1 MEIHMEEYKFTK
13 RVHNILKIAA
23 EEAESN
29 IIQPAHLFIGM
40 CKEGTGVCSELYMY
54 LFRKVGI
61 DFSEKLSIRKQYDSP
76 YQEYEKIG
84 QYKVSYKVLE
94 ILQIAKK
101 RMERFQ
107 QVVINEGHIM
117 YALFRVDTDI
127 GEFIHT
133 QMQEDIL
140 RITAAPRDLAV
151 DLNSFKSIYNTLFC
165 HVRRVSPSDFD
176 KLLRFVVDEFG
187 ERWLQSV
194 DYGFR
199 TYNEKLPIYIAQQ
212 EEVIV
217 GFACY
222 DVVRGKKGLFG
233 PMGIAKQNR
242 VKGVGK
248 ELLHHCLYNMKQDGY
263 EYAIIG
269 QAGPI
274 EFYERNCNARL
285 IPIDNK

>member
-1 MEIHMEEYKFTK
+1 MEEFQYTK

-23 EEAESN
+23 EEAENN
-29 IIQPAHLFIGM
+29 IIQPTHLFIGM
-40 CKEGTGVCSELYMY
+40 SKEGTGVCSELYMY
-54 LFRKVGI
+54 LFRNLGT
-61 DFSEKLSIRKQYDSP
+61 DFLEKLSIRKQYDSP
-76 YQEYEKIG
+76 YQKYKKIG

-107 QVVINEGHIM
+107 QVMINEGHVI
-117 YALFRVDTDI
+117 YALFRVDK
-127 GEFIHT
+127 FIENA
-133 QMQEDIL
+133 QIQKDIL
-140 RITAAPRDLAV
+140 RIIAEPRDLAV
-151 DLNSFKSIYNTLFC
+151 DLKCFVPTYNDLTC
-165 HVRRVSPSDFD
+165 TVRKANLSDFE
-176 KLLRFVVDEFG
+176 KLASFVNEEFG
-187 ERWLQSV
+187 ERWLRSIE
-194 DYGFR
+194 YGFR
-199 TYNEKLPIYIAQQ
+199 TYKENLPIYIAEQ

-233 PMGIAKQNR
+233 PMGTTKQNR

-248 ELLHHCLYNMKQDGY
+248 QLLHRCLHSMKQEGY

-274 EFYERNCNARL
+274 EFYERNCDARL
-285 IPIDNK
+285 IPLENK

>member
-1 MEIHMEEYKFTK
+1 MEEFQFTK
-13 RVHNILKIAA
+13 RVHKILEIAA
-23 EEAESN
+23 KESEYN
-29 IIQPAHLFIGM
+29 IIHPVHLFIGM
-40 CKEGTGVCSELYMY
+40 CKEGTGVCAELFMY
-54 LFRKVGI
+54 LFHKVGP
-61 DFSEKLSIRKQYDSP
+61 DFLEKLSLRKQFDLHN
-76 YQEYEKIG
+76 QEYKKIG
-84 QYKVSYKVLE
+84 QYKLSYKAIE

-107 QVVINEGHIM
+107 QVVVNEGHVM
-117 YALFRVDTDI
+117 YALFRVDTNI
-127 GEFIHT
+127 GGFIHT

-165 HVRRVSPSDFD
+165 HIRRVSPSDFD
-176 KLLRFVVDEFG
+176 KLSRFVVDEFG

>member
-1 MEIHMEEYKFTK
+1 MEEFQFTK
-13 RVHNILKIAA
+13 RVHKILEIAA
-23 EEAESN
+23 KESEYN
-29 IIQPAHLFIGM
+29 IIHPVHLFIGM
-40 CKEGTGVCSELYMY
+40 CKEGTGVCAELFMY
-54 LFRKVGI
+54 LFHKVGP
-61 DFSEKLSIRKQYDSP
+61 DFLEKLSLRKQFDLHN
-76 YQEYEKIG
+76 QEYKKIG
-84 QYKVSYKVLE
+84 QYKLSYKAIE
-94 ILQIAKK
+94 ILQIAQK

-107 QVVINEGHIM
+107 QVVINEGHVM
-117 YALFRVDTDI
+117 YALFCVDTDI

-176 KLLRFVVDEFG
+176 KLSRFVVDEFG

>member
-1 MEIHMEEYKFTK
+1 MEEFQFTK
-13 RVHNILKIAA
+13 RVHKILEIAA
-23 EEAESN
+23 KESEYN
-29 IIQPAHLFIGM
+29 IIHPVHLFIGM
-40 CKEGTGVCSELYMY
+40 CKEGTGVCAELFMY
-54 LFRKVGI
+54 LFHKVGP
-61 DFSEKLSIRKQYDSP
+61 DFLEKLSLRKQFDLHN
-76 YQEYEKIG
+76 QEYKKVG
-84 QYKVSYKVLE
+84 LYKLSYKAIE

-107 QVVINEGHIM
+107 QVVVNEGPVM
-117 YALFRVDTDI
+117 YALFHVDTNI
-127 GEFIHT
+127 GGFIHT

-176 KLLRFVVDEFG
+176 KLSRFVVDEFG

>member
-1 MEIHMEEYKFTK
+1 MEEFQFTK
-13 RVHNILKIAA
+13 RVHNILQIAV
-23 EEAESN
+23 EEAENN
-29 IIQPAHLFIGM
+29 IIQPVHLFVGT

-54 LFRKVGI
+54 LFRNLGT
-61 DFSEKLSIRKQYDSP
+61 DFLEKLSIRKQYDSLD
-76 YQEYEKIG
+76 QEYEKIG

-107 QVVINEGHIM
+107 QVMMNEGHVI
-117 YALFRVDTDI
+117 YALFRADT
-127 GEFIHT
+127 FIENA
-133 QMQEDIL
+133 QIQKDIL
-140 RITAAPRDLAV
+140 HIIAEPRDLAV
-151 DLNSFKSIYNTLFC
+151 ELKGFVPTYNDVTC
-165 HVRRVSPSDFD
+165 TVRKANLSDFET
-176 KLLRFVVDEFG
+176 LASFVNEEFG
-187 ERWLQSV
+187 ERWLHAIE
-194 DYGFR
+194 YGFR
-199 TYNEKLPIYIAQQ
+199 AYKENLPIYIAEQ

-233 PMGIAKQNR
+233 PMGTAKQNR

-248 ELLHHCLYNMKQDGY
+248 QLLHRCLHSMKQEGY

-285 IPIDNK
+285 IPIENK

>member
-1 MEIHMEEYKFTK
+1 MEEYKFTK

-61 DFSEKLSIRKQYDSP
+61 DFSEKLSIRKQYDLTD
-76 YQEYEKIG
+76 QEYKKIG

-94 ILQIAKK
+94 IIQIAKK

-107 QVVINEGHIM
+107 QVIMNEGHVI
-117 YALFRVDTDI
+117 YALFHVDTFI
-127 GEFIHT
+127 GNVQIKK
-133 QMQEDIL
+133 DIL
-140 RITAAPRDLAV
+140 RIIAEPRDLAV
-151 DLNSFKSIYNTLFC
+151 DLKCFVPTYNHLICT
-165 HVRRVSPSDFD
+165 VRKASPSDFE
-176 KLLRFVVDEFG
+176 KLASFVKEEFG
-187 ERWLQSV
+187 ERWLHSIE
-194 DYGFR
+194 YGFR
-199 TYNEKLPIYIAQQ
+199 TYKENVPIYIAEQ
-212 EEVIV
+212 EEAIV

-233 PMGIAKQNR
+233 PMGTAKQNR
-242 VKGVGK
+242 VKGLGK
-248 ELLHHCLYNMKQDGY
+248 QLLHRCLHSMKQEGY
-263 EYAIIG
+263 EYVIIG

-274 EFYERNCNARL
+274 EFYERNCDARL
-285 IPIDNK
+285 IPLENK

>member
-1 MEIHMEEYKFTK
+1 MGEFQFTK
-13 RVHNILKIAA
+13 RVHKILEIAA
-23 EEAESN
+23 KESEYN
-29 IIQPAHLFIGM
+29 IIHPVHLFIGM
-40 CKEGTGVCSELYMY
+40 CKEGTGVCAELFMY
-54 LFRKVGI
+54 LFHKVGP
-61 DFSEKLSIRKQYDSP
+61 DFLEKLSLRKQFDLHN
-76 YQEYEKIG
+76 QEYKKIG
-84 QYKVSYKVLE
+84 QYKLSYKVIE

-107 QVVINEGHIM
+107 QVVVNEGHVM
-117 YALFRVDTDI
+117 YALFRVDTNI
-127 GEFIHT
+127 GGFIHT

-176 KLLRFVVDEFG
+176 KLSRFVVDEFG

>member
-1 MEIHMEEYKFTK
+1 MEEFQYTK

-23 EEAESN
+23 EEAENN
-29 IIQPAHLFIGM
+29 IIQPTHLFIGM
-40 CKEGTGVCSELYMY
+40 SKEGTGVCSELYMY
-54 LFRKVGI
+54 LFRNLGT
-61 DFSEKLSIRKQYDSP
+61 DFLEKLSIRKQYDSP
-76 YQEYEKIG
+76 YQKYKKIG

-107 QVVINEGHIM
+107 QVMINEGHVI
-117 YALFRVDTDI
+117 YALLRVDK
-127 GEFIHT
+127 FIENA
-133 QMQEDIL
+133 QIQKDIL
-140 RITAAPRDLAV
+140 RIIAEPRDLAV
-151 DLNSFKSIYNTLFC
+151 DLKCFVPTYNDLTC
-165 HVRRVSPSDFD
+165 TVRKANLSDFE
-176 KLLRFVVDEFG
+176 KLASFVNEEFG
-187 ERWLQSV
+187 ERWLRSIE
-194 DYGFR
+194 YGFR
-199 TYNEKLPIYIAQQ
+199 TYKENLPIYIAEQ

-233 PMGIAKQNR
+233 PMGTTKQNR

-248 ELLHHCLYNMKQDGY
+248 QLLHRCLHSMKQEGY

-274 EFYERNCNARL
+274 EFYERNCDARL
-285 IPIDNK
+285 IPLENK

>member
-1 MEIHMEEYKFTK
+1 MEEFQFTK
-13 RVHNILKIAA
+13 RVHKILEIAA
-23 EEAESN
+23 KESEYN
-29 IIQPAHLFIGM
+29 IIHPVHLFIGM
-40 CKEGTGVCSELYMY
+40 CKEGTGVCAELFMY
-54 LFRKVGI
+54 LFHKVGP
-61 DFSEKLSIRKQYDSP
+61 DFLEKLSLRKQFDLHN
-76 YQEYEKIG
+76 QEYKKIG
-84 QYKVSYKVLE
+84 QYKLSYKAIE
-94 ILQIAKK
+94 ILQIAQK

-107 QVVINEGHIM
+107 QVVVNEGHVM
-117 YALFRVDTDI
+117 YALFRVDTNI
-127 GEFIHT
+127 GGFIHT

-176 KLLRFVVDEFG
+176 KLSRFVVDEFG

>member
-1 MEIHMEEYKFTK
+1 MEEFQFTK
-13 RVHNILKIAA
+13 RVHKILEIAA
-23 EEAESN
+23 KESECN
-29 IIQPAHLFIGM
+29 IIHPVHLFIGM
-40 CKEGTGVCSELYMY
+40 CKEGTGVCAELFMY
-54 LFRKVGI
+54 LFHKVSP
-61 DFSEKLSIRKQYDSP
+61 DFLEKLSLRKRFELHN
-76 YQEYEKIG
+76 QEYKKIG
-84 QYKVSYKVLE
+84 QYKLSYKAIE

-117 YALFRVDTDI
+117 YALFRIDTDI

-140 RITAAPRDLAV
+140 RITAAPRDLVV
-151 DLNSFKSIYNTLFC
+151 DLNRFKSIYNTLFC
-165 HVRRVSPSDFD
+165 YIRRASPSDFD
-176 KLLRFVVDEFG
+176 KLSRFVADEFG

-194 DYGFR
+194 VYGFR

-212 EEVIV
+212 EEVII

-285 IPIDNK
+285 IPIDNN

>member
-1 MEIHMEEYKFTK
+1 MDEFQFTK
-13 RVHNILKIAA
+13 RVRKIFEIAA
-23 EEAESN
+23 EETKYN
-29 IIQPAHLFIGM
+29 IIQPMHLFIGM
-40 CKEGTGVCSELYMY
+40 CKEGTGVCGELYMY
-54 LFRKVGI
+54 LFRNVGT
-61 DFSEKLSIRKQYDSP
+61 DFVEEHLLQNQFDLND
-76 YQEYEKIG
+76 QEYIKIG
-84 QYKVSYKVLE
+84 QYKLSYKTIE

-107 QVVINEGHIM
+107 QVLINEGHVL
-117 YALFRVDTDI
+117 YAIFQVDK
-127 GEFIHT
+127 FINRDLSKSA
-133 QMQEDIL
+133 QKMLL
-140 RITAAPRDLAV
+140 RITAEPRDLAV
-151 DLNSFKSIYNTLFC
+151 DLKNFVPIYNNLVCTI
-165 HVRRVSPSDFD
+165 RRASSSDFE
-176 KLLRFVVDEFG
+176 KLASFVKDEFG
-187 ERWLQSV
+187 ERWLHSI

-199 TYNEKLPIYIAQQ
+199 TYEENLPIYIAEQ

-233 PMGIAKQNR
+233 PMGTAKQNR

-274 EFYERNCNARL
+274 EFYERSCHARL
-285 IPIDNK
+285 IPIEDN

>member
-1 MEIHMEEYKFTK
+1 MEEFQFTK
-13 RVHNILKIAA
+13 RVHKILEIAA
-23 EEAESN
+23 KESEYN
-29 IIQPAHLFIGM
+29 IIHPVHLFIGM
-40 CKEGTGVCSELYMY
+40 CKEGTGVCAELFMY
-54 LFRKVGI
+54 LFHKVGP
-61 DFSEKLSIRKQYDSP
+61 DFLEKLSLRKQFDLHN
-76 YQEYEKIG
+76 QEYKKIG
-84 QYKVSYKVLE
+84 QYKLSYKAIE

-107 QVVINEGHIM
+107 QVVVNEGHVM
-117 YALFRVDTDI
+117 YALFRVDTNI
-127 GEFIHT
+127 GGFIHK

-176 KLLRFVVDEFG
+176 KLSRFVVDEFG

>member
-1 MEIHMEEYKFTK
+1 MEEFQFTK
-13 RVHNILKIAA
+13 RVHKILEIAA
-23 EEAESN
+23 EESECS
-29 IIQPAHLFIGM
+29 IIHPVHLFIGM
-40 CKEGTGVCSELYMY
+40 CKEGTGVCAELFMY
-54 LFRKVGI
+54 LFHKVGP
-61 DFSEKLSIRKQYDSP
+61 DFLEKLSLRKRFDLHN
-76 YQEYEKIG
+76 QEYKKIE
-84 QYKVSYKVLE
+84 QYKLSYNAIE

-165 HVRRVSPSDFD
+165 HVRRASPSDCD
-176 KLLRFVVDEFG
+176 KLSRFVADEFG

-212 EEVIV
+212 EEVII

-285 IPIDNK
+285 ISIDNK

>member
-1 MEIHMEEYKFTK
+1 MEEYKFTK

-23 EEAESN
+23 EGAENN
-29 IIQPAHLFIGM
+29 IIQPTHLFIGM
-40 CKEGTGVCSELYMY
+40 SKEGTGVCSELYMY
-54 LFRKVGI
+54 LFRNLGT
-61 DFSEKLSIRKQYDSP
+61 DFLEKLSIRKQYDSP
-76 YQEYEKIG
+76 YQEYKKIG

-107 QVVINEGHIM
+107 QVFINEGHVI
-117 YALFRVDTDI
+117 YALFRVET
-127 GEFIHT
+127 FIENLQIHK
-133 QMQEDIL
+133 DIL
-140 RITAAPRDLAV
+140 RIIAEPRDLAV
-151 DLNSFKSIYNTLFC
+151 DLKVFNPLYNTLSC
-165 HVRRVSPSDFD
+165 NVRRASYSDFE
-176 KLLRFVVDEFG
+176 KLASFVEAEFG
-187 ERWLQSV
+187 ERWLHSIE
-194 DYGFR
+194 YGFR
-199 TYNEKLPIYIAQQ
+199 TYKDNLPIYIAEQ

-233 PMGIAKQNR
+233 PMGTAKQNR

-248 ELLHHCLYNMKQDGY
+248 ELLHRCLHSMKQEGY

-274 EFYERNCNARL
+274 EFYERNCDARL
-285 IPIDNK
+285 IPLENK